1 MYLFAV
7 ILHPLSTP
15 AMPSLALYIVA
26 LLLLAAAV
34 WLLFGWGHLLFY
46 LADYVHIKLSVW
58 NFVRQRRTIVD
69 MFEHRVAHSPNSP
82 AILFEGRTYTYRQ
95 LDELSSCVALW
106 ALQQQLKPDDVVAI
120 LMDNS
125 ADYIVTWLGL
135 AKVGVTSALINNN
148 LKGQPLT
155 HSLLVCHCR
164 ALIVDQHHTQVVQ
177 DIRDTLPA
185 TLQLFSHGC
194 PTPGYDDMS
203 ATLEQ
208 LTAKAVDCNFA
219 VYRQQQSSSSLL
231 FYIFTSGTTGLPKA
245 ARIRHSRF
253 YLGSVSFAVFF
264 HLTSAD
270 RIYSPLPLYH
280 SVGGILAVGMAWH
293 TGCSLVL
300 RRRFS
305 ASSLFQECA
314 EADVTVIM
322 YIGQLCKY
330 LMHTQPSAYESRHRI
345 RIAIGNGMPADVW
358 AAFQR
363 RFHIRD
369 IGEFYASTEGNA
381 NLVNNRNR
389 VGAIGYI
396 PWIARLIYP
405 VRIVA
410 FDHSTEQPL
419 RGADGRCIDA
429 TEGELIGKVSAD
441 PLRAFDGYTNEKAT
455 SDKVLTNVYR
465 RGDRWFRTGD
475 LVRQD
480 SDGYIYF
487 VDRIGDTFRWKGEN
501 VATTEVER
509 LVQGWP
515 GVKEVNVYGV
525 KVGSN
530 DGKAGMAAIVLH
542 DDRGDVALPG
552 TDFRGLYS
560 YLASQMPAYQQP
572 LFVRL
577 QKEMNMTST
586 FKLRKVD
593 MVAEGFDP
601 DRVCDPLFFRD
612 DRQRTFVP
620 LDRPLYRDIIE
631 GKVRV

>member
-1 MYLFAV
+1 
-7 ILHPLSTP
+7 
-15 AMPSLALYIVA
+15 MPSFALYMLV
-26 LLLLAAAV
+26 LLLLAAAM
-34 WLLFGWGHLLFY
+34 WLLLRWGHLVFY
-46 LADYVHIKLSVW
+46 LADYLHIKYSVW
-58 NFVRQRRTIVD
+58 SFVRQRRTVVD
-69 MFEHRVAHSPNSP
+69 MFESRVAASPHSP
-82 AILFEGRTYTYRQ
+82 ALLFEGRTYTYRQ
-95 LDELSSCVALW
+95 LDEQSSLVALW
-106 ALQQQLKPDDVVAI
+106 ALQQQLAPDDCVAL

-125 ADYIVTWLGL
+125 ADYVVTWLGL
-135 AKVGVTSALINNN
+135 AKVGVCSALINNN

-155 HSLLVCHCR
+155 HSLLTAHCR
-164 ALIVDQHHTQVVQ
+164 ALIVDQPHVAVVQ
-177 DIRDTLPA
+177 DIRDALPG
-185 TLQLFSHGC
+185 TMQLFSHGQHAA
-194 PTPGYDDMS
+194 GYGDMS

-208 LTAKAVDCNFA
+208 LAGKPTGDCDFSA
-219 VYRQQQSSSSLL
+219 YRKQHSSSSLL

-253 YLGSVSFAVFF
+253 YLGAVSFATFF
-264 HLTSAD
+264 HITSAD

-293 TGCSLVL
+293 TGCALVL

-305 ASSLFQECA
+305 ASSLFKECA

-330 LMHTQPSAYESRHRI
+330 LMHTPVSAAESRHRI

-369 IGEFYASTEGNA
+369 VGEFYASTEGNA

-396 PWIARLIYP
+396 PWIARLVYP
-405 VRIVA
+405 VRIVK
-410 FDHSTEQPL
+410 FDHATEQPY
-419 RGADGRCIDA
+419 RTAEGRCVDA
-429 TEGELIGKVSAD
+429 SEGELIGAVSSD
-441 PLRAFDGYTNEKAT
+441 PLRAFDGYTSEQAT
-455 SDKVLTNVYR
+455 SDKLLTGVYR

-480 SDGYIYF
+480 SEGYIYF

-509 LVQGWP
+509 TVQAWP
-515 GVKEVNVYGV
+515 AVKEANVYGV
-525 KVGSN
+525 RVGNN
-530 DGKAGMAAIVLH
+530 DGKAGMAAVVLH
-542 DDRGDVALPG
+542 DDRDSAVGAVDW
-552 TDFRGLYS
+552 RGLYG
-560 YLASQMPAYQQP
+560 YLSSQMPPYQQP
-572 LFVRL
+572 LFVRV
-577 QKEMNMTST
+577 QREVEMTST

-593 MVAEGFDP
+593 MVQEGFDP
-601 DRVCDPLFFRD
+601 GRVGDPMFFRD
-612 DRQRTFVP
+612 DKLRSFVP
-620 LDRPLYRDIIE
+620 LDQQLYTDIVD